1 MISYY
6 RYWSTPFVLCLC
18 HPTPLTLGPKMHYSP
33 LTTLFFH
40 TSLCVQSIRAYLS
53 VRFCVCV
60 CVPSII
66 SLRSYF
72 SICYAVLC
80 VLLVCFS
87 GCFFVL
93 YCLSFF
99 GGGVSLCSLFC
110 VLFVLVFNFLC
121 CGVFLWGGM
130 YCLDFNLWCLKQ
142 ASWHYLQV
150 RLNL

>member
-1 MISYY
+1 MHSHPLIMISYY

-53 VRFCVCV
+53 VSFCVCV

-99 GGGVSLCSLFC
+99 GGGWGGVSLCSLFC
-110 VLFVLVFNFLC
+110 VLFVFVFYFFVLRC
-121 CGVFLWGGM
+121 LSLGG
-130 YCLDFNLWCLKQ
+130 YVLLGF
-142 ASWHYLQV
+142 
-150 RLNL
+150 